1 MIHIRQK
8 LDLTNKIGELIAY
21 NVVYTND
28 WTLPLEQHPS
38 IVEHPEN
45 FEIVD
50 EDIPAHAQTLIYNN
64 L

>member
-8 LDLTNKIGELIAY
+8 LDVTNKNGDLIAY
-21 NVVYTND
+21 TVVYTKD
-28 WTLPLEQHPS
+28 WTLPLNEHPS
-38 IVEHPEN
+38 IVNNPEL

-50 EDIPAHAQTLIYNN
+50 EEIPAHAQTLIYH

>member
-8 LDLTNKIGELIAY
+8 LDLTNKVGELIAY
-21 NVVYTND
+21 SVVYTKD
-28 WTLPLEQHPS
+28 WTLPLEEHPS

-50 EDIPAHAQTLIYNN
+50 EEIPSHAQTLIYQS
-64 L
+64 